1 MNLLQISRT
10 ILLILI
16 ISTFG
21 ELKAQDPNSPIALYY
36 NYNKK
41 EIGAFI
47 GIGQGYTN
55 GFIQVDCPECEFEKA
70 VGANLRIGGLY
81 EQSDSKFFGF
91 GLFAALNT
99 TQLKSSYI
107 QLETVT
113 LQNTKNEKVDA
124 SFRNS
129 VTVNL
134 KHFAA
139 GAYVVFKPT
148 KIFFLQ
154 AGASFMLPIGSS
166 LIQEK
171 ELLTNTAKLSNGLIV
186 KLAIDPTTGNSLV
199 GSDTKKAIL
208 QNSKYPNLGVP
219 VYADFAAGLELAASK
234 KVVICPMIEFS
245 LPLLPTASVGDN
257 FTVGYWRLSV
267 KVKYN
272 FFESNS
278 DY

>member
-21 ELKAQDPNSPIALYY
+21 ELKAQNPNSPINLYY

-55 GFIQVDCPECEFEKA
+55 GIIQVDCPECEFEKA
-70 VGANLRIGGLY
+70 VGANFRLGGLY
-81 EQSDSKFFGF
+81 EQSNSKFFGF
-91 GLFAALNT
+91 GVFAALNT
-99 TQLKSSYI
+99 TQLQSSYI

-113 LQNTKNEKVDA
+113 LQNTNNEKVDA

-134 KHFAA
+134 QHFAA
-139 GAYVVFKPT
+139 GGYVVFKPT
-148 KIFFLQ
+148 KILFFQ
-154 AGASFMLPIGSS
+154 AGASFMLPLGSS
-166 LIQEK
+166 LVQEK

-186 KLAIDPTTGNSLV
+186 KLAIDPETGNALT
-199 GSDTKKAIL
+199 GSDNKKAIL
-208 QNSKYPNLGVP
+208 QDSKYPNLGVP
-219 VYADFAAGLELAASK
+219 VYADFAAGFELAASK
-234 KVVICPMIEFS
+234 KVVICPMLEFS
-245 LPLLPTASVGDN
+245 YPLLPTASVGDN
-257 FTVGYWRLSV
+257 FTIGFWRLSV

-272 FFESNS
+272 LFETNNE
-278 DY
+278 